1 MLSLFCANF
10 ILFSLVV
17 VVVVVLEMYDNEFL
31 NKGEKTMIQLNHN
44 IVMYMAFAVFQV
56 RGWAIA
62 SVRDSG
68 LLNPDDY
75 DFLAEVIGWM
85 MNVVQFNLFENIYS
99 LIQQNDA
106 DRELPFDFLPPH
118 LFMEL
123 DKNFYWQ
130 SLFVLIRQMDVSTV
144 QTCFMTSQPGH
155 DELLTTILLSM
166 EEQGNNFFL
175 IILQP
180 LYYALVQFYLHCL
193 GCDNHGF

>member
-1 MLSLFCANF
+1 MF
-10 ILFSLVV
+10 
-17 VVVVVLEMYDNEFL
+17 
-31 NKGEKTMIQLNHN
+31 
-44 IVMYMAFAVFQV
+44 MAFAVFQV
-56 RGWAIA
+56 RGWAVA
-62 SVRDSG
+62 SVRGSG

-85 MNVVQFNLFENIYS
+85 INVVQFNLFENIYS
-99 LIQQNDA
+99 LIQENDA
-106 DRELPFDFLPPH
+106 DRELPLDFLPPH

-123 DKNFYWQ
+123 DKNSYWQ

-155 DELLTTILLSM
+155 DELLTTILMSM

-180 LYYALVQFYLHCL
+180 LYYAVVQFYLHYFWY
-193 GCDNHGF
+193 DNQGF

>member
-1 MLSLFCANF
+1 
-10 ILFSLVV
+10 
-17 VVVVVLEMYDNEFL
+17 
-31 NKGEKTMIQLNHN
+31 
-44 IVMYMAFAVFQV
+44 MAFAVFQV

-62 SVRDSG
+62 SVRDLG

-85 MNVVQFNLFENIYS
+85 INVVQFNLFENIDS
-99 LIQQNDA
+99 LIQENDA
-106 DRELPFDFLPPH
+106 DRELPFDCLPPH

-123 DKNFYWQ
+123 DERFYWQ

-175 IILQP
+175 IIII
-180 LYYALVQFYLHCL
+180 YYNPSIMLWFNSIFIIL
-193 GCDNHGF
+193 GMIMYIKMICWKDKNLNHSCTSLKSMNMYFCN